1 MTAHQ
6 RRIAELVCKGKTNKE
21 IAAVLGCSHRTV
33 GNTLARMFIELR
45 IRRRIELA
53 TLMSAA
59 AQDREAVQEAERS
72 SGTQTGAEPSI
83 ARRT

>member
-6 RRIAELVCKGKTNKE
+6 KKIAELVCKGKTNKE

-33 GNTLARMFIELR
+33 GNTLARMFIELG

-53 TLMSAA
+53 AVMSAA
-59 AQDREAVQEAERS
+59 AQAPTAFQESELSPRPRPGSAP
-72 SGTQTGAEPSI
+72 AL
-83 ARRT
+83 ARRP

>member
-6 RRIAELVCKGKTNKE
+6 KKIAELVCKGKTNKE

-53 TLMSAA
+53 AVMSAA
-59 AQDREAVQEAERS
+59 AQDRTVYQESELS
-72 SGTQTGAEPSI
+72 PGARPGASP
-83 ARRT
+83 AHTRRT